1 VLELALA
8 KKMIEVVLA
17 IIVQGTIS
25 LKLSM
30 DDWVLF

>member
-8 KKMIEVVLA
+8 KKMIGVVLG
-17 IIVQGTIS
+17 IIVQGIIS

-30 DDWVLF
+30 DD